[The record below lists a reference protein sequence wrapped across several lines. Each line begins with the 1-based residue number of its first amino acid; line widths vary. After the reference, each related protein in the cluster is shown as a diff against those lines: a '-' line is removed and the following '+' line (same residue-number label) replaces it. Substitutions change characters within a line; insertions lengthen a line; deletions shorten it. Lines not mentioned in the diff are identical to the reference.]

1 MKNIILLTVITTILI
16 TISCNKD
23 EPTKPFVPDCDSIYP
38 AYEEVTS
45 NYEPT
50 LKWCAVDNSEHYHFQ
65 LSDDE
70 KFENLLF
77 DTLSESNEI
86 TPLYLIPHPS
96 VPNAFESK
104 ILVWGTKYYWRVAA
118 IENTV
123 QKPWSDTYVFETND
137 MRDEIV
143 GTYTAKK
150 TEIRRIST
158 LYSIYLDSVHS
169 QHQILVEKI
178 PNSRGINIKDLSL
191 GNFDLA
197 LYDSPSNE
205 YYWGDSYNDAYT
217 KAQFKID
224 VDSFAIEYYSC
235 SPCSG
240 FLYSGR
246 K

>member
-1 MKNIILLTVITTILI
+1 MKNIILLSVITIILI

-23 EPTKPFVPDCDSIYP
+23 EPTPFVPDCDSIYP
-38 AYEEVTS
+38 AYES
-45 NYEPT
+45 IISDYQPT
-50 LKWCAVDNSEHYHFQ
+50 LEWCAVGNNEKYRFQ
-65 LSDDE
+65 LSKDIHFVD
-70 KFENLLF
+70 LLF
-77 DTLSESNEI
+77 DTISESNII
-86 TPLYLIPHPS
+86 TPLYLIPTS
-96 VPNAFESK
+96 VPNAFDSK

-118 IENTV
+118 IEYSI
-123 QKPWSDTYVFETND
+123 QKSWSDTYVFETND

-169 QHQILVEKI
+169 EHQILVEKI

-191 GNFDLA
+191 SNFDLA
-197 LYDSPSNE
+197 VYESRTNDYS
-205 YYWGDSYNDAYT
+205 WWDSYNGPYIN
-217 KAQFKID
+217 AQFKID
-224 VDSFAIEYYSC
+224 VDSFAIKYYSC